1 MAKLEDI
8 DVARKMIN
16 LQQSATSRN
25 LEYNLTFET
34 TKRLMS
40 YTRCYYTNVEFNDT
54 TNIFSIDRVDPK
66 KGYVEG
72 NVVACTVEINSK
84 KSNLTIDEIY
94 SLSNQLKKFYHI
106 EKTVDKRVI
115 TNVPIE
121 EIVNEVVEKFE
132 PLTWEKEPVLSKDL
146 PKKKIRK
153 RPVKKVVQNDTED
166 DFFEKLN

>member
-1 MAKLEDI
+1 MRKIEDI
-8 DVARKMIN
+8 EVARKMIN

-34 TKRLMS
+34 TKRLMN

-84 KSNLTIDEIY
+84 KANLTIEEIHN
-94 SLSNQLKKFYHI
+94 LSTQLKKFWTI
-106 EKTVDKRVI
+106 EKVEEKVI
-115 TNVPIE
+115 EKVE
-121 EIVNEVVEKFE
+121 EKHEALSF
-132 PLTWEKEPVLSKDL
+132 EKEPVLSKDL
-146 PKKKIRK
+146 PKKKTRR
-153 RPVKKVVQNDTED
+153 RPKKSTLASEVDSD
-166 DFFEKLN
+166 DHFFDELK

>member
-1 MAKLEDI
+1 MRKIEDI
-8 DVARKMIN
+8 EVARKMIN

-34 TKRLMS
+34 TKRLMN

-84 KSNLTIDEIY
+84 KANLTIEEIHN
-94 SLSNQLKKFYHI
+94 LSTQLKKCWTTEKVEETVI
-106 EKTVDKRVI
+106 EKV
-115 TNVPIE
+115 E
-121 EIVNEVVEKFE
+121 EKHEALSF
-132 PLTWEKEPVLSKDL
+132 EKEPVLSKDL
-146 PKKKIRK
+146 PKKKTRR
-153 RPVKKVVQNDTED
+153 RPKKSTLASEVDSD
-166 DFFEKLN
+166 DHFFDELN

>member
-1 MAKLEDI
+1 MRKIEDI
-8 DVARKMIN
+8 EVARKMIN

-66 KGYVEG
+66 KGYIEG

-84 KSNLTIDEIY
+84 KANLTIEEIH
-94 SLSNQLKKFYHI
+94 SLSVQIKKFWTS
-106 EKTVDKRVI
+106 EKV
-115 TNVPIE
+115 E
-121 EIVNEVVEKFE
+121 EKEVEKNE
-132 PLTWEKEPVLSKDL
+132 TPSLEKQPVST
-146 PKKKIRK
+146 KKKVRR
-153 RPVKKVVQNDTED
+153 RPTKKSTVKNDTDD

>member
-1 MAKLEDI
+1 MRKIEDI
-8 DVARKMIN
+8 EVARKMIN

-66 KGYVEG
+66 KGYIEG

-84 KSNLTIDEIY
+84 KANLTIEEIHN
-94 SLSNQLKKFYHI
+94 LSTQLKKFWSS
-106 EKTVDKRVI
+106 EK
-115 TNVPIE
+115 
-121 EIVNEVVEKFE
+121 VVEKVE
-132 PLTWEKEPVLSKDL
+132 EVEVQVEKHEALSWEKEPVLSKDL
-146 PKKKIRK
+146 PKKKVRK
-153 RPVKKVVQNDTED
+153 RPAKKPVTKTDTEE